1 MTNDVER
8 NGPRGAMTG
17 AVEPRHRALT
27 LARIV
32 ALVVI
37 GVLVVGLAY
46 LRLAPG
52 EASVVVPDGARA
64 GDLTLEPCTYPT
76 EDGSYA
82 AECGTIVVPE
92 NRAEPGSRLIALPVT
107 RIPAKSDHPA
117 EPVFYLQGGPGLTN
131 MVFPMASR
139 FAQHRDVV
147 QVGYRGVEGSSRL
160 DCPEVASALKHS
172 ADFLGA
178 ESLDAYSD
186 ALASCAVRLQ
196 DAGVD
201 LAGYTLPQRVDDF
214 EAVRTALGYDRI
226 DLISESVGTRTA
238 MIYSWRYPHSIH
250 RSVMIGVNPPGH
262 FVWDPEATDEQIQ
275 HYAELC
281 AEDAGCRE
289 RTDDLAATMRR
300 TADDIPDRWLFLPI
314 KDGNVRLE
322 SFFGLME
329 STPEARGGLLAA
341 PATLDSWLS
350 AADGDASGFW
360 FASFLA
366 DFTFPESFVW
376 GETAATAM
384 LDAQVADAYYSAGG
398 DPGSIL
404 GNPGTDFVWGGGG
417 LADAWPADPSDDGFN
432 QVQTAEVETLLIG
445 GTLDISTPAQ
455 FATDELLPSL
465 PNGHQVVL
473 AELGHTTDF
482 WTYQPEASSHLI
494 NTFFDSG
501 DVDDSLYT
509 HRTMDFGTDITLT
522 ALAKGIAAAMV
533 GLAIIAV
540 LSLLWM
546 RRRVRKRGSF
556 GPKASAALRSVYPL
570 VLGLGGWFLAV
581 LVVMTIRAPVAL
593 DSELLAVL
601 SVGLPIGLGIY
612 WAWVHRDWS
621 ATSKA
626 RGFWGAMAGA
636 LVGAWAGF
644 NAPDGLLALITAI
657 VGAAVGANLT
667 LIALDISWDRSGRR
681 RAVEGPTGRESMPS
695 KEPGIERAST

>member
-1 MTNDVER
+1 VDDQE
-8 NGPRGAMTG
+8 GAPAMT
-17 AVEPRHRALT
+17 ARRAFT
-27 LARIV
+27 ASRIV

-37 GVLVVGLAY
+37 GMLVLGLAY
-46 LRLAPG
+46 LRYTPA
-52 EASVVVPDGARA
+52 ESVVTVPDGASA
-64 GDLTLEPCTYPT
+64 GDLSLAPCEFET
-76 EDGSYA
+76 ESGSDA

-92 NRAEPGSRLIALPVT
+92 NRAEPDSRLIALPVT
-107 RIPAKSDHPA
+107 RIPARSDHPA

-147 QVGYRGVEGSSRL
+147 LVGYRGIDGSSRL

-178 ESLDAYSD
+178 ESLDAYSG
-186 ALASCAVRLQ
+186 ALASCAARLQ

-238 MIYSWRYPHSIH
+238 MIYSWRYPQSIH

-262 FVWDPEATDEQIQ
+262 FVWDPQATDDKVQR
-275 HYAELC
+275 YAELC

-289 RTDDLAATMRR
+289 RTNDLAATMRR
-300 TADDIPDRWLFLPI
+300 MAGDMPDRWLFLPI
-314 KDGNVRLE
+314 KEGNVRLE

-329 STPEARGGLLAA
+329 SMAGPA
-341 PATLDSWLS
+341 PLQAPVTLDSWLS
-350 AADGDASGFW
+350 ASDGDTSGFW

-376 GETAATAM
+376 GETAGTAM
-384 LDAQVADAYYSAGG
+384 LDAQVADDYFSSGG

-417 LADAWPADPSDDGFN
+417 MVDAWPADPSDD
-432 QVQTAEVETLLIG
+432 QYRRVQTTDVETLLIG
-445 GTLDISTPAQ
+445 GTVDVAIPPQ
-455 FATDELLPSL
+455 FATEELLPSL

-473 AELGHTTDF
+473 AELGHTSDF
-482 WTYQPEASSHLI
+482 WSYEPEASTRLI
-494 NTFFDSG
+494 NTFLDSG

-509 HRTMDFGTDITLT
+509 HRTMDFGTEVTMT
-522 ALAKGIAAAMV
+522 ALAKGVAGTMA
-533 GLAIIAV
+533 GLAIVAV

-546 RRRVRKRGSF
+546 RRRMRRRGSIR
-556 GPKASAALRSVYPL
+556 PKASAWLRSVYPI
-570 VLGLGGWFLAV
+570 VLGLGGWFLAA
-581 LVVMTIRAPVAL
+581 LVVMTIGLAVPL
-593 DSELLAVL
+593 DNQLLAVL
-601 SVGLPIGLGIY
+601 SVGVPIGLGAY

-621 ATSKA
+621 ATTKV
-626 RGFWGAMAGA
+626 RGCWGAMAGA

-644 NAPDGLLALITAI
+644 NAADGLLALITAI
-657 VGAAVGANLT
+657 VGAAAGANLI
-667 LIALDISWDRSGRR
+667 LIALDISWDRSGRPR
-681 RAVEGPTGRESMPS
+681 VVEGRTGRESMPS
-695 KEPGIERAST
+695 TEPGVERART